1 MSKHSERPTIIG
13 IDADDTLWQSEHF
26 FKLTETYFKELLAD
40 HADPLELGAK
50 LLATER
56 RNLQFYGY
64 GIKGFMLSMIDTA
77 IDVTK
82 GRVPADV
89 IRKILSTGRDMLS
102 HPVVP
107 LPDVR
112 ETLELLSKDFR
123 LVLITKGDLFDQERK
138 LAASGL
144 GELFHA
150 IEIVSDKTSQT
161 YIRIFNQH
169 GKGSTRAAMVG
180 NSLKSDIVPAL
191 DAGSWAIF
199 IPHELTWEHEHV
211 DAPKDH
217 SRFKQIKSF
226 GGLYEA
232 IAEI

>member
-1 MSKHSERPTIIG
+1 
-13 IDADDTLWQSEHF
+13 
-26 FKLTETYFKELLAD
+26 LAD
-40 HADPLELGAK
+40 HADPSELGTK

-77 IDVTK
+77 IDVTE

-89 IRKILSTGRDMLS
+89 IQKILGAGRDMLN

-112 ETLELLSKDFR
+112 ETLEYLSKDFR

-161 YIRIFNQH
+161 YTRIFNQH
-169 GKGSTRAAMVG
+169 GRGPARAAMVG

-191 DAGSWAIF
+191 DAGSWGVF

-217 SRFKQIKSF
+217 PRFQQIESF
-226 GGLYEA
+226 ASLSEA
-232 IAEI
+232 IAKM